1 MAQAWEYDG
10 IDLTRYG
17 YNVRLLGAPFRVP
30 ARRGENVVIPHKT
43 GRLHVVK
50 WMDENVQS
58 LAMWVR
64 DIPAAGGSSSEANML
79 ANLDALRGLFARSGQ
94 HTLKGQF
101 GTVTRT
107 ALAEVVNQIDFEPQ
121 GRTNVYAFVVE
132 FVIAGGLWLAESK
145 TTVGPTT
152 ISMVNQNITV
162 TNAGTYKS
170 EKAIFTLAG
179 PLSNPKLTIG
189 SVWVQ
194 YTGAIA
200 GGQSLVI
207 DCGAWTALLAGA
219 DVSGNI
225 THDGDL
231 CWLPIPAGANT
242 LAVTT
247 GTTGGTVKVEFYPPY
262 I

>member
-10 IDLTRYG
+10 IDLTQTG
-17 YNVRLLGAPFRVP
+17 YNVRLLGAPFVTP
-30 ARRGENVVIPHKT
+30 ARRGDNVVVPGKP
-43 GRLHVVK
+43 GRFYVPK
-50 WMDENVQS
+50 QIDQRVQT
-58 LAMWVR
+58 LAMWAIDEPV
-64 DIPAAGGSSSEANML
+64 GGGTESEANML
-79 ANLDALRGLFARSGQ
+79 ANLDVLRGLFARAGQ
-94 HTLKGQF
+94 HTLKQQF
-101 GTVTRT
+101 GSAVRT
-107 ALAEVVNQIDFEPQ
+107 ATVEVVNQVTFEPKV
-121 GRTNVYAFVVE
+121 GNLAYVFMVDFLMSDPLWYAE
-132 FVIAGGLWLAESK
+132 TK
-145 TTVGPTT
+145 TAFGPTT
-152 ISMVNQNITV
+152 ITMASQNITV
-162 TNAGTYKS
+162 TNAGTYQS

-231 CWLPIPAGANT
+231 CWLPIPVGANT

-247 GTTGGTVKVEFYPPY
+247 GTTGGTVKVEFYAPY